1 MEQDLIYKYRYS
13 TEDLIDAKI
22 IIYKHKNNEY
32 TLIAKFVSFDKIS
45 FPKIKT
51 LYKILTYEE
60 NEQCEDENKL
70 ITVRYKIKVLGVNNP
85 PPEELFMY
93 E

>member
-13 TEDLIDAKI
+13 TEDLLDAKI

-32 TLIAKFVSFDKIS
+32 TLIAKFVLFDKIS
-45 FPKIKT
+45 LPKIKT

-60 NEQCEDENKL
+60 NEQHEDEF
-70 ITVRYKIKVLGVNNP
+70 IIIRYKIKVLGINNP
-85 PPEELFMY
+85 PPEKLFMY

>member
-1 MEQDLIYKYRYS
+1 MEQDLVYKYIYS

-32 TLIAKFVSFDKIS
+32 TLIAKFVSFDKS
-45 FPKIKT
+45 LFPKIKT